1 MSKLYAL
8 LIGVDYYF
16 PNRLPSGGSYPSL
29 GGCVRDIRH
38 VEAFLTERLQVPAG
52 QILTLLASNTGNA
65 QPPEPRDQWPTYE
78 NMVNQ
83 FKQLTTL
90 AQPGDQVYI
99 HYSGHGGRATTI
111 YPDLKGI
118 NGLDE
123 TLVPT
128 DIGNSEARYLRDVE
142 LYKLIQAMVDKQLVL
157 TVVLDSCH
165 SGGATRGLGGAVA
178 RGIPDIDTTL
188 RPTASLVASAPAL
201 VATWQAAG
209 GATRAAKPASGWL
222 LEPRGYT
229 LFAACRAAES
239 AYEDA
244 FDGRE
249 KNGALTYWLL
259 DSLRSAGPDFS
270 YQIIYDRILAKV
282 HGRFEQQTP
291 LLQGEGD
298 RRVFGHD
305 QIQPNYA
312 VPVLE
317 VDMANRR
324 VRLNAGEVQG
334 LQPGAQ
340 FALYPHGVTDF
351 NQVEQR
357 LAVVELTQVNAV
369 DSWAK
374 IVEQVG
380 QTALEQGAQAVPLTA
395 TTITLQHGVA
405 VVLEDA
411 AQKGLLEAT
420 LASEGKGFVTLASA
434 DARVDF
440 QVTINAQ
447 QAYEIWDPAGK
458 PLANLRPAI
467 QVNEPDAAR
476 KVVRRLVHLAKYR
489 NVQLL
494 DMPDPSWRQKL
505 NVSLAGAA
513 STESVAIFHPD
524 DKVKL
529 TITNTQSRGAI
540 NDPRLILNITVLD
553 LGPDW
558 SITQVYPALSGS
570 FESLDP
576 GESKTLDFDAFLPE
590 GYAESVDTLKIFATR
605 GTTQFHWLTLPAL
618 DQPAARQAT
627 RDLITDPLE
636 QLLATVTDEAVSTR
650 AIRLTNSS
658 PDKGWTVAQV
668 ELRVQPKN

>member
-1 MSKLYAL
+1 MSNTYAL
-8 LIGVDYYF
+8 LIGIDYYF

-38 VEAFLTERLQVPAG
+38 VEAYLTERLQVPAS
-52 QILTLLASNTGNA
+52 QILTLLASNMGNS

-78 NMVNQ
+78 NMVTK
-83 FKQLTTL
+83 FKQLTTM
-90 AQPGDQVYI
+90 AQPGDQIYI

-111 YPDLKGI
+111 YPDLKGV

-142 LYKLIQAMVDKQLVL
+142 LHKLIQALVDKQLIL

-165 SGGATRGLGGAVA
+165 SGGATRGLSEAVA

-188 RPTASLVASAPAL
+188 RPTASLVASASAL
-201 VATWQAAG
+201 AATWQAAG

-222 LEPRGYT
+222 VEPKGYT

-259 DSLRSAGPDFS
+259 DSLRNAGPDFS
-270 YQIIYDRILAKV
+270 YQTIYERILAKV

-298 RRVFGHD
+298 RRIFGHD
-305 QIQPNYA
+305 QIQPHYA

-317 VDMANRR
+317 VDMGGRR
-324 VRLNAGEVQG
+324 VRLNAGEVHG

-340 FALYPHGVTDF
+340 FTLYPHGTYNF
-351 NQVEQR
+351 NQRDQP
-357 LAVVELTQVNAV
+357 LAVVEVTQVNAV

-374 IVEQVG
+374 IVEQFG
-380 QTALEQGAQAVPLTA
+380 QMLLEPGNLAVQLTA
-395 TTITLQHGVA
+395 TTLNLQHGVA
-405 VVLEDA
+405 IVIEDA
-411 AQKGLLEAT
+411 TQKKLLEAT
-420 LASEGKGFVTLASA
+420 LASNGKGFVTLASA
-434 DARVDF
+434 TIPVDF
-440 QVTINAQ
+440 QVTVNAE

-467 QVNEPDAAR
+467 PAKAPDAAA
-476 KVVRRLVHLAKYR
+476 KVVQRLVHLAKYR

-494 DMPDPSWRQKL
+494 DIPDPNLRQKL
-505 NVSLAGAA
+505 KVTVTSAA
-513 STESVAIFHPD
+513 PTDATGIFHPGD
-524 DKVKL
+524 QLKL
-529 TITNTQSRGAI
+529 AITNTQSPGAM
-540 NDPRLILNITVLD
+540 NDPSLILNITVLD
-553 LGPDW
+553 LGTDW
-558 SITQVYPALSGS
+558 SITQIYPARSGS

-576 GESKTLDFDAFLPE
+576 GETKTLDFEAFLPE
-590 GYAESVDTLKIFATR
+590 GYTESVDTLKIFATR

-618 DQPAARQAT
+618 DQPNPRQAT
-627 RDLITDPLE
+627 RALITDPLE
-636 QLLATVTDEAVSTR
+636 RMLATVTDETVRTR

-668 ELRVQPKN
+668 ELRVQT